1 MNLEHFSLQNKI
13 ALITGGGSGLGFGIA
28 SSFINAGAKVIISGR
43 RENILIQ
50 SVEILGKNASYIV
63 NDITDVDK
71 LPYFVNYIEE
81 THGPIDILVNN
92 AGINLKKNAQETT
105 DEEFF
110 NVINVNLLSV
120 FSLTRVCAERMLRRK
135 KGCILMISSMAAFFG
150 IEKIVAYSASKS
162 ALTGLINSLVS
173 EFSEFNVRVN
183 GIAPGWIET
192 DMFIKA
198 IDNDPDRENNFRSRI
213 AMGHFGKPS
222 DIGNA
227 AIFLCSDAAQYVTG
241 VILKVDGGASVYF

>member
-1 MNLEHFSLQNKI
+1 MNLEDFSLQNQI

-43 RENILIQ
+43 REEILIR
-50 SVEILGKNASYIV
+50 SAELLGKNASYIV
-63 NDITDVDK
+63 NDITDFDG
-71 LPYFVNYIEE
+71 LPLFVNSIEE

-92 AGINLKKNAQETT
+92 AGINLKKDVQKTT
-105 DEEFF
+105 DKDFF

-120 FSLTRVCAERMLRRK
+120 FSLSRICAERMLRRK

-173 EFSEFNVRVN
+173 EFAKFNVRVN
-183 GIAPGWIET
+183 AIAPGWIET
-192 DMFIKA
+192 DMFVKA
-198 IDNDPDRENNFRSRI
+198 IDNDPGREDRFRSRI
-213 AMGHFGKPS
+213 AMGHFGKPK

-227 AIFLCSDAAQYVTG
+227 AIFLCSDAARYVTG